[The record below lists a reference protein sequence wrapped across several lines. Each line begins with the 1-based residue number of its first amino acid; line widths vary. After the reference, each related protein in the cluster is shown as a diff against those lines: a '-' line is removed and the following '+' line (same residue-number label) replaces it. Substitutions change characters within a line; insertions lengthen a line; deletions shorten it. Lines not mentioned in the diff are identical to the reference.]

1 MNRDTLSGVAIA
13 VSSPPGRA
21 ARGLLRL
28 TGEGL
33 FENLGMVL
41 DGEAADALVT
51 RQQRVATT
59 ALPLREG
66 RLPCLV
72 IVLPGPGTFTGEDMI
87 EFELP
92 GNPALLASA
101 ETQLIDLLQ
110 VAGIDAHPAVA
121 GEFTARAFLNGRISL
136 FEAEYVAAS
145 IAARNHNE
153 LEAADHLRKNP
164 IIKRTAM
171 LIEVMRNILG
181 RLEASIDFSDEA
193 DVVAITGTA
202 LGSEVQGVVDDL
214 DALLDGHLGSEAPQE
229 LPRVVLAGPPNAG
242 KSTLFNRLLDR
253 SRVVVSNQPGTTR
266 DAPAERV
273 SLGERDVILVD
284 TAGLEESLPTD
295 GIDGA
300 AQMATHR
307 ALDGASLIV
316 HCTPVDVP
324 AYPLN
329 LLTDAPIL
337 AIRTKADV
345 RSQVHNTPDELAIS
359 AKSGE
364 GIALLGVKIAE
375 FLSRAPDEA
384 LLASTTLLP
393 RHQRELAAARA
404 AAAEAIEILSKQPE
418 VVAELLRTSLD
429 HLAALEGGSDPEAVL
444 DVVFSSFCIG
454 K

>member
-1 MNRDTLSGVAIA
+1 
-13 VSSPPGRA
+13 
-21 ARGLLRL
+21 
-28 TGEGL
+28 
-33 FENLGMVL
+33 
-41 DGEAADALVT
+41 
-51 RQQRVATT
+51 
-59 ALPLREG
+59 
-66 RLPCLV
+66 
-72 IVLPGPGTFTGEDMI
+72 
-87 EFELP
+87 
-92 GNPALLASA
+92 LLASA

-136 FEAEYVAAS
+136 LEAEYVAAS

-153 LEAADHLRKNP
+153 LKAADHLRKNP
-164 IIKRTAM
+164 IIKRTAL
-171 LIEVMRNILG
+171 LIESMRNILG

-214 DALLDGHLGSEAPQE
+214 DALLEGRLGGEAPQE

-253 SRVVVSNQPGTTR
+253 SRVVVSSQPGTTR

-273 SLGERDVILVD
+273 SLGKRDVILVD
-284 TAGLEESLPTD
+284 TAGLQESLPTD

-300 AQMATHR
+300 AQKATHR
-307 ALDGASLIV
+307 ALAGASLIV

-324 AYPLN
+324 VYPLN

-345 RSQVHNTPDELAIS
+345 QSPLHCSPDELAIS

-364 GIALLGVKIAE
+364 GVTLLGAKIAE
-375 FLSRAPDEA
+375 LLARAPDEA

-404 AAAEAIEILSKQPE
+404 AAAEAIKILYKQPE